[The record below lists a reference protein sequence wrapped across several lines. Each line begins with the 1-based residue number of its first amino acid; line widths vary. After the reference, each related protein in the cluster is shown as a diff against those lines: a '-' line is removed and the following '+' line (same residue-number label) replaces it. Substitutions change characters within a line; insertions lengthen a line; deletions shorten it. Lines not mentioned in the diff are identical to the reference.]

1 MKIRHI
7 YSDKDG
13 ILRACVEPVPVE
25 PKACSEQTI
34 EHYKAYQSALQ
45 HCKDSSVPFTS
56 QEDIKD
62 YMWRHDQRINGP
74 IPILYWWENMMKKD
88 TFYPCEVEVEI
99 HEACGHDSC
108 NFDAECEHCK
118 EPIELARLSPVA
130 PEPSL
135 EKPDLQEDDYDV
147 WCELGNE
154 INKLYTE
161 MDPIFGVHPI
171 LDLLRQRKQFTI
183 TRKKEN
189 N

>member
-1 MKIRHI
+1 MRVLSI

-13 ILRACVEPVPVE
+13 LLRACTEPVPVE

-99 HEACGHDSC
+99 IT
-108 NFDAECEHCK
+108 K
-118 EPIELARLSPVA
+118 EYSHSYSDGATTTHASAFQKLARLYPVA

-135 EKPDLQEDDYDV
+135 EKPESQTKLWTDIVCLIKRTDVTALQ
-147 WCELGNE
+147 
-154 INKLYTE
+154 KLEYLE
-161 MDPIFGVHPI
+161 S
-171 LDLLRQRKQFTI
+171 QFTI